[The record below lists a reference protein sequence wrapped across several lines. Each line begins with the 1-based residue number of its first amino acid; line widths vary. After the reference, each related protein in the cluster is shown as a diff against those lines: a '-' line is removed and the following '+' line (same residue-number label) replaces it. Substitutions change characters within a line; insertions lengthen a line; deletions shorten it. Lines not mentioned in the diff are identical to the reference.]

1 MRILV
6 IEDEIAL
13 ASTISD
19 FLQSQGHLTEIANNY
34 KTSLDKIEAGSYD
47 CILLDISLPDGNG
60 LDLIDK
66 VKKNQHDPHG
76 LIIISA
82 KNSIDDKVSGL
93 NLGAD
98 DYLPKPFHMAE
109 LLARV
114 HAVARRRDID
124 ASHIIEFEEIR
135 INTSAKSIFV
145 NTKEISI
152 TRKEF
157 DLLLFLVSN
166 KNRVVSKEAIAEHLT
181 GDQAD
186 MLSNFDF
193 IYTHI
198 KNLKKKLQDAGS
210 QDYIRS
216 IYGLGYKFTA

>member
-6 IEDEIAL
+6 IEDELTL

-19 FLQSQGHLTEIANNY
+19 FLQSQGYLTDLANNY
-34 KTSLDKIEAGSYD
+34 KTSLEKIEAGNYD

-60 LDLIDK
+60 LDLIEK
-66 VKKNQHDPHG
+66 VKKEQRNPYA

-82 KNSIDDKVSGL
+82 KNSLDDKVGGL

-124 ASHIIEFEEIR
+124 SSNIIEFHEIQV
-135 INTSAKSIFV
+135 NTSAKSISV
-145 NTKEISI
+145 NGKEIAT